1 MISQMLLLVI
11 ATAACVNAYPHG
23 DELAKG
29 LSVFLDQL
37 EVRIAITLILCSYAI
52 ATSCWNQLEVA
63 S

>member
-37 EVRIAITLILCSYAI
+37 IGGTYCKIISLFYVP
-52 ATSCWNQLEVA
+52 
-63 S
+63 